1 MNRSFVFLGL
11 MFVGAFSCASQLMDD
26 PLAHFTRSWRDHPI
40 WHDGKAEIAVYEAT
54 RSIYGKP
61 RKYSA
66 RLYTNKEHAS
76 ARTKTKTLDNQGRAV
91 FKHHLREDVATDNYK
106 YHFSTMC
113 FVGMN
118 DLKSL
123 KIDMGSQEDCG
134 ATFKQYVNHAGTCIW
149 SQFSYFPEEG
159 HVAGSYPSPENLVF
173 QDALSLILR
182 GYPFEDPVPPINLMV
197 LGDQTT
203 TRHSSPE
210 PIPMQLSYLGY
221 DTCDLPIGRIGA
233 YRLRLEAADH
243 AAVHDYWFAQSA
255 RAPWLH
261 VMVKYRGPAGLVYQL
276 EQLERRSYW
285 GR

>member
-1 MNRSFVFLGL
+1 MNRSFVFLGI
-11 MFVGAFSCASQLMDD
+11 MFAGAFACASQLIDD
-26 PLAHFTRSWRDHPI
+26 SLARFTRSWRDHPI

-54 RSIYGKP
+54 RSIYGQP

-76 ARTKTKTLDNQGRAV
+76 AKTKTKAPDNQGRAV
-91 FKHHLREDVATDNYK
+91 FKHHLREDVTTDNYN

-113 FVGMN
+113 FVGTD

-134 ATFKQYVNHAGTCIW
+134 ATFKQYVNHADTCVW

-159 HVAGSYPSPENLVF
+159 HVAGSYPSPANLVF
-173 QDALSLILR
+173 QDALSLVLR
-182 GYPFEDPVPPINLMV
+182 GYPFEDPVPPIGLMV

-210 PIPMQLSYLGY
+210 PIPMQLTYLGH
-221 DTCDLPIGRIGA
+221 DTCDLPIGKIDA
-233 YRLRLEAADH
+233 YHLRLEAVDH
-243 AAVHDYWFAQSA
+243 AAVHDYWFSQSA
-255 RAPWLH
+255 KAPWLH
-261 VMVKYRGPAGLVYQL
+261 VMVKYQGPAGLVYQL

-285 GR
+285 DR